1 MRFARFFVRRGNY
14 IPFSRRAHDAAYL
27 GFQHSKPLSRP
38 LPPPSKKLLPP
49 PQYPRASFVFKR
61 MEPPFTVDTM
71 NEALQA
77 ALDELPAN
85 QREVFIAHESEG
97 RSFKAMATESGVPMN
112 TLLARKRYAMLHLRV
127 FPFGM
132 ACAGRSAEGAMT

>member
-1 MRFARFFVRRGNY
+1 
-14 IPFSRRAHDAAYL
+14 
-27 GFQHSKPLSRP
+27 
-38 LPPPSKKLLPP
+38 
-49 PQYPRASFVFKR
+49 